1 MDKEQVVQDE
11 NNINESFTNNA
22 VDPEVSVQNMDN
34 IVGGNGT
41 VDENLSNDEFNAVSS
56 FNTIQN
62 SIEAKDDFSKPE
74 FSDGSESVDE
84 DSSNVIK
91 EVEEVKVKPK
101 KKINITLVVIIGIV
115 VLFGGVML
123 LMNQGTSGNNVFQ
136 GEGEGEEETIVVKT
150 GTEWG
155 NKYLAYMM
163 KEKPNLTTYEI
174 SFVNVN
180 TSSEP
185 EMFLK
190 YKDNNG
196 VDTLKML
203 YIADGDVYETKYYHN
218 YKLRYIYSLQEK
230 GTHWYIFIST
240 NKNYGNYTKISKIID
255 KMAFDADIKTT
266 NDSELIEYGKKYFDS
281 DYQLVFYT
289 VKEGQ
294 HEENYRTFIT
304 KYDTYDKQM
313 KDVASKLFEKYKD
326 VEYVPDKPEDS
337 PNITFGG
344 REYYYGNYYAS
355 IPAKEDVE
363 GSFPHT
369 AVLTFNKNKT
379 IIIEGI
385 LYNYEYVSDG
395 LYFKL
400 YSNEKEVGS
409 VSLYQSGIFSFKG
422 VNYSYKK

>member
-1 MDKEQVVQDE
+1 MADEEYVDLNGDGYKESIVSDEDGDGNYDTVVSDTDGDGYADTIFADTDGDGNIDTIGVDTDGDGTIDE
-11 NNINESFTNNA
+11 NA
-22 VDPEVSVQNMDN
+22 
-34 IVGGNGT
+34 
-41 VDENLSNDEFNAVSS
+41 SNDEFNTVGS

-62 SIEAKDDFSKPE
+62 SIESNDDFSKPE

-115 VLFGGVML
+115 LLFGGVIL

-203 YIADGDVYETKYYHN
+203 YIA
-218 YKLRYIYSLQEK
+218 
-230 GTHWYIFIST
+230 
-240 NKNYGNYTKISKIID
+240 
-255 KMAFDADIKTT
+255 
-266 NDSELIEYGKKYFDS
+266 
-281 DYQLVFYT
+281 
-289 VKEGQ
+289 
-294 HEENYRTFIT
+294 
-304 KYDTYDKQM
+304 
-313 KDVASKLFEKYKD
+313 
-326 VEYVPDKPEDS
+326 
-337 PNITFGG
+337 
-344 REYYYGNYYAS
+344 
-355 IPAKEDVE
+355 
-363 GSFPHT
+363 
-369 AVLTFNKNKT
+369 
-379 IIIEGI
+379 
-385 LYNYEYVSDG
+385 
-395 LYFKL
+395 
-400 YSNEKEVGS
+400 
-409 VSLYQSGIFSFKG
+409 
-422 VNYSYKK
+422 

>member
-1 MDKEQVVQDE
+1 MDKEQVVQEE
-11 NNINESFTNNA
+11 NVVSDSSFDNT
-22 VDPEVSVQNMDN
+22 VGSEVSAQN
-34 IVGGNGT
+34 
-41 VDENLSNDEFNAVSS
+41 VDSNDTASENISNDDLNVVDS

-62 SIEAKDDFSKPE
+62 PIDVKDEFSKPE
-74 FSDGSESVDE
+74 FSDGSEKADT
-84 DSSNVIK
+84 DNSNVTVEQ
-91 EVEEVKVKPK
+91 EVVKTKPK
-101 KKINITLVVIIGIV
+101 KKINVTLVVIIGMV
-115 VLFGGVML
+115 VLFGGVIL
-123 LMNQGTSGNNVFQ
+123 LMNQGASGNHVFQ
-136 GEGEGEEETIVVKT
+136 GEGEGEEEIIVVKT
-150 GTEWG
+150 GTDWG
-155 NKYLAYMM
+155 NKYLSYMM
-163 KEKPNLTTYEI
+163 REKPDLTTYEI
-174 SFVNVN
+174 SFVNLN
-180 TSSEP
+180 ESSEP
-185 EMFLK
+185 EMLLK

-218 YKLRYIYSLQEK
+218 YKLRYIYSLQDKSTE
-230 GTHWYIFIST
+230 WYIFIST
-240 NKNYGNYTKISKIID
+240 NKNYGNYTMLSKIID

-266 NDSELIEYGKKYFDS
+266 NDSELIEYGKKYYDS
-281 DYQLVFYT
+281 DYQLIFYT

-313 KDVASKLFEKYKD
+313 KDTASKLLEKYKD
-326 VEYVPDKPEDS
+326 VEYVPDVPEEL

-355 IPAKEDVE
+355 IPAKQDVE